1 MRGIRPG
8 KALTI
13 LQTSRRFQILFA
25 VLLPLGWTG
34 IAAAE
39 PARPAAVVVAATP
52 APSNSVACVYD
63 HMSPEDRE
71 MALLL
76 FEREVAVTVKFRF
89 GSRNLS
95 VIGRLVNAARD
106 RCAAAYA
113 WPRGQSDAAISYAMN
128 ELMSSGLAQA
138 LEAKGHAA
146 ALIDEYYAKHRSEF
160 AGIET
165 VTGPNS
171 AALQG
176 YLTEHGWDKTEPTAL
191 GIAGFYLEA
200 LLTRERQARKFTA
213 AAATAKP
220 NRRPFRAKSARRGK
234 P

>member
-1 MRGIRPG
+1 M
-8 KALTI
+8 
-13 LQTSRRFQILFA
+13 
-25 VLLPLGWTG
+25 LPLGWTG
-34 IAAAE
+34 AALAE
-39 PARPAAVVVAATP
+39 PARPAAVAVPGKA
-52 APSNSVACVYD
+52 APSNGVACVYD
-63 HMSPEDRE
+63 QMSPEDRE

-76 FEREVAVTVKFRF
+76 FEREVSAAVKFRF
-89 GSRNLS
+89 GSRDLT
-95 VIGRLVNAARD
+95 VIGRLVNEARD
-106 RCAAAYA
+106 RCAAPYA

-146 ALIDEYYAKHRSEF
+146 ALIDDYYAKHRSEF

-165 VTGPNS
+165 VSGPNS

-176 YLTEHGWDKTEPTAL
+176 YLTEHGWDKAEPTAL
-191 GIAGFYLEA
+191 GIAGYYLEA
-200 LLTRERQARKFTA
+200 LLTRERQVRKFTA
-213 AAATAKP
+213 AATQTKP